1 MKERKKHVR
10 RVDLTKK
17 GCSIK
22 KIAKPKK
29 RTASDIAK
37 KSAVNSRYIRNQSQ
51 DKTSYLRYL
60 GFVKT
65 YISVK
70 YDISKSDLD
79 ILLYLYNEDY
89 FDYEYFYAFVKILE
103 DKKYGQFKRF
113 MLSGYIV
120 KVESSLRYPRAA
132 PKVIDASLYKISNQA
147 KSVIDNLYKHL
158 TKLIDIDANSEYVH
172 LVPEEAQ
179 IIINKFQSEIYN
191 ITSKRQN
198 PDRIVPPSVKMDGRK
213 KVIKL
218 E

>member
-1 MKERKKHVR
+1 MKEQKKYVK

-22 KIAKPKK
+22 RIDKPKK
-29 RTASDIAK
+29 RKPSDIAK

-51 DKTSYLRYL
+51 DRPSYLRYF

-65 YISVK
+65 YISIK
-70 YDISKSDLD
+70 HDISKSDLD

-89 FDYEYFYAFVKILE
+89 FDYDYFYALGRII
-103 DKKYGQFKRF
+103 DQKKYNNFKRF

-120 KVESSLRYPRAA
+120 KVETSIRYPRAA
-132 PKVIDASLYKISNQA
+132 PKVVDTSLYKISSQA
-147 KSVIDNLYKHL
+147 KAIIDAFYRHL

-179 IIINKFQSEIYN
+179 IIINKFQSEIHN

-213 KVIKL
+213 KVTKL